1 MYAVGLVPNIDEDKS
16 ISVPPQLK
24 SRYEY
29 GCEGRLKLEVPNGG
43 EREVCF
49 FRGLLAISG
58 DVFSSCNQRCSTGI
72 WWIEAKNI
80 VKLPLMHSEVSPTTE
95 N

>member
-1 MYAVGLVPNIDEDKS
+1 MYAVGLVPNTDEDKS
-16 ISVPPQLK
+16 ADVPPQLK

-49 FRGLLAISG
+49 SRGLLAISG
-58 DVFSSCNQRCSTGI
+58 DVFSYCNWRCSTGI
-72 WWIEAKNI
+72 
-80 VKLPLMHSEVSPTTE
+80 
-95 N
+95 

>member
-1 MYAVGLVPNIDEDKS
+1 MYDK
-16 ISVPPQLK
+16 IHYKLKKKKEGKKK

-49 FRGLLAISG
+49 SRGLLAISG
-58 DVFSSCNQRCSTGI
+58 DVFSYCNQRCSTGI
-72 WWIEAKNI
+72 
-80 VKLPLMHSEVSPTTE
+80 
-95 N
+95 